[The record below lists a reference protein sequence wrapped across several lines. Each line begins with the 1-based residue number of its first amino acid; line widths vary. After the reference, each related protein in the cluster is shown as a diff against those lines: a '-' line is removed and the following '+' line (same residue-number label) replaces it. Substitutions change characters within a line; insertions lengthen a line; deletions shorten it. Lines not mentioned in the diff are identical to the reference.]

1 MDKKVTYAW
10 ALAIMASAISTKVID
25 AFAASSILAH
35 LFYMEK
41 EQTIDDLMKAMEEL
55 YG

>member
-1 MDKKVTYAW
+1 MDKKVTYAQSLIIF
-10 ALAIMASAISTKVID
+10 ATAITTKVID
-25 AFAASSILAH
+25 AFTASSLLAH